1 MCVKSLEENVR
12 KYSCHLWRRKDFLVI
27 KARGKMQTKDSIFGS
42 QKSLKRTE
50 NLTDY
55 DKRNLGKLCR
65 ECPAL
70 HTDIFSKE

>member
-1 MCVKSLEENVR
+1 
-12 KYSCHLWRRKDFLVI
+12 
-27 KARGKMQTKDSIFGS
+27 MQTKDSIFGS